1 MTVRP
6 MTDIVRIKRRARLAR
21 RDGRLTGDRE
31 SMFVGERRERRQLAG
46 GPAGEGGTPTR
57 QIGENGYMSAG
68 PAHTSSPHPDAGNPG
83 GNGSARPAPGLDPA
97 VDFERYREPA
107 SRRFV
112 AMARA
117 MGMHS
122 FHDLDELAK
131 DFYDEFWAE
140 WLERP
145 RRELTGSPVPY
156 IAGAM
161 MNKLRDL
168 SRRGRSVRA
177 PDLLRAEG
185 EEILATIAAENLEPD
200 EQVVLQEEMWLV
212 NDIVHSLPPRE
223 QVAFAAV
230 YARDSKKKGAPLA
243 GYKLAA
249 SQLGVSEARAKKL
262 SLQANKR
269 IRAAVAQ
276 IESGSWCDRW
286 ARSIELVAAGEEA
299 DEEFAHHVKRCV
311 RCRLG
316 VVHLR
321 RQAAILPLPV
331 AALGQQAGLLARVW
345 GQLRGTARTVR
356 DQLAGVFGRHA
367 TAANDAGGLVGSG
380 GGAAGAGV
388 TALKVGAVCLG
399 VGLTGGAAS
408 VCLRVAGL
416 PSPIIAAVSSS
427 AHHARVHRPA
437 HHLLAHIQLARS
449 PMPPIIPPSTT
460 SQAATVPARPV
471 SHPYRS
477 SGSSSAGA
485 RSAAQQSAT
494 AAETEFNPGGGSG
507 SQVSTSGSEA
517 PATSEHHVAR
527 SAAADPS
534 SAEPASHS
542 TSSSPSRGGGG
553 GSTVTS
559 GSSND
564 FTAP

>member
-6 MTDIVRIKRRARLAR
+6 MTDIVRTKRRARRAR
-21 RDGRLTGDRE
+21 RNASLTGDRE
-31 SMFVGERRERRQLAG
+31 LTFVGARRDRRQLAG
-46 GPAGEGGTPTR
+46 GPAGERGTPTP

-68 PAHTSSPHPDAGNPG
+68 PAHTSAPHPNAGNPG
-83 GNGSARPAPGLDPA
+83 GNGSARPGPGLDPA

-107 SRRFV
+107 SRRFI

-131 DFYDEFWAE
+131 DYYDEFWAE

-321 RQAAILPLPV
+321 RQAAILPLPL
-331 AALGQQAGLLARVW
+331 AALGQHVGLLARVW

-367 TAANDAGGLVGSG
+367 TAANDAGGLVSSG

-460 SQAATVPARPV
+460 TSQAATVAPRPV
-471 SHPYRS
+471 SHPHRS

-485 RSAAQQSAT
+485 RSVAQQSAT

-507 SQVSTSGSEA
+507 SQVSTSGSET
-517 PATSEHHVAR
+517 PATSADHAAR

-534 SAEPASHS
+534 TAKPASRRN
-542 TSSSPSRGGGG
+542 SSSPSGGG
-553 GSTVTS
+553 GSVTS